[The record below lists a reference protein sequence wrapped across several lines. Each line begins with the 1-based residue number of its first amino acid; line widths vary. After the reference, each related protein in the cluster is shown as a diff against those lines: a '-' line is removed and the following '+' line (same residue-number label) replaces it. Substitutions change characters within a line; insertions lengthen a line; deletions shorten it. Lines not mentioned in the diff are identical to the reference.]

1 MSKRNDRS
9 DKKLKMKD
17 CQKKEETG
25 GFCGSGSITVVVVV
39 AVAGGGAEKGV
50 GLAYIL
56 SVTTT
61 QCKMWSTFL
70 HYSTR
75 IPVM

>member
-1 MSKRNDRS
+1 
-9 DKKLKMKD
+9 MKD

-25 GFCGSGSITVVVVV
+25 GFCGSGSITVVV